1 MYLSL
6 IPVIAGVA
14 LASASEVSFSMI
26 SLVSGL
32 LSNVCFAL
40 RAISAKKL
48 MNKPVRASAFLHSAE
63 TWRTMS
69 FAQSLTTLLLL
80 VASLFLTQ
88 VGENMNAQNLYAV
101 LTMVAL
107 AGILPIALAAEG
119 NTIWAGTLATIEQ
132 VGMGRFVR
140 MLLMCGLSHY
150 VYNEWYAAEQR
161 AKAIENARSYVA
173 LHTACLLTHVPLSR
187 THAAPSSPSR
197 RSTR

>member
-1 MYLSL
+1 
-6 IPVIAGVA
+6 
-14 LASASEVSFSMI
+14 
-26 SLVSGL
+26 
-32 LSNVCFAL
+32 
-40 RAISAKKL
+40 
-48 MNKPVRASAFLHSAE
+48 MN
-63 TWRTMS
+63 
-69 FAQSLTTLLLL
+69 FAQSLTICCAAA
-80 VASLFLTQ
+80 ASPLDQ

-150 VYNEWYAAEQR
+150 VYNEWYAQSSEQKPLRTR
-161 AKAIENARSYVA
+161 AAMLLCIQPVCS
-173 LHTACLLTHVPLSR
+173 HTSPLSR

>member
-1 MYLSL
+1 
-6 IPVIAGVA
+6 
-14 LASASEVSFSMI
+14 
-26 SLVSGL
+26 
-32 LSNVCFAL
+32 
-40 RAISAKKL
+40 
-48 MNKPVRASAFLHSAE
+48 
-63 TWRTMS
+63 
-69 FAQSLTTLLLL
+69 
-80 VASLFLTQ
+80 
-88 VGENMNAQNLYAV
+88 MNAQNLYAV

-150 VYNEWYAAEQR
+150 VYNEWYAAQQR
-161 AKAIENARSYVA
+161 AKAIENARSNVA